1 MSKKKTGMI
10 IAIIFVALIG
20 IIGSTD
26 SPVTDTT
33 NINVATTVSLEE
45 SIYNTDIPV
54 SEAQE
59 NTELLTEKLIE
70 KTTLKQTEKSTEF
83 VTEDIFETT
92 ETTTSKA
99 VENKGNYKASLSNI
113 PAFSG
118 KAYVVVNNNIP
129 GLSASDRDSA
139 YFEEY
144 TPLDNL
150 DRCGV
155 AFACLG
161 TETMPSEERGAIG
174 SVKPSGWHTV
184 KYDIVDGKYLYN
196 RCHLIGFQLSGE
208 NANVRNLITGTRF
221 MNMEGMLPFENMV
234 ADYIKETKNHVLY
247 RVTPVFEGFDLV
259 AKGVQIEGFSVE
271 DDGDGICF
279 NVFCYNSQPG
289 VEIDYTTGE
298 SRLNGEVVVTTK
310 PETTVEETEQPTEAV
325 QETSQETRSP
335 ATDEIID
342 LPETE
347 DMVWI
352 PQSGS
357 KYHSTS
363 SCSNMKNPSQV
374 SEKEAIDMGYEPC
387 KRCR

>member
-33 NINVATTVSLEE
+33 DINVATTVSLEE

-83 VTEDIFETT
+83 VTEDILEKA
-92 ETTTSKA
+92 ETTTEKE
-99 VENKGNYKASLSNI
+99 VENKGVYKASLSNI

-325 QETSQETRSP
+325 QETSQETRVP
-335 ATDEIID
+335 ETEEIID
-342 LPETE
+342 SPGIET
-347 DMVWI
+347 MVWI

-357 KYHSTS
+357 KYHSSS

-387 KRCR
+387 KRCH

>member
-33 NINVATTVSLEE
+33 DINVATTVSLEE

-83 VTEDIFETT
+83 VTEDISEIT

-99 VENKGNYKASLSNI
+99 VGNKGDYKASLSNI

-325 QETSQETRSP
+325 QETSQETRAP
-335 ATDEIID
+335 ETEEIID
-342 LPETE
+342 SPGIET
-347 DMVWI
+347 MVWI

-387 KRCR
+387 KRCH

>member
-1 MSKKKTGMI
+1 MNKKKTGII
-10 IAIIFVALIG
+10 IAVIFVVLIG

-26 SPVTDTT
+26 SPVTDATD
-33 NINVATTVSLEE
+33 INVTTTVSLEE
-45 SIYNTDIPV
+45 SIFDTDVSV
-54 SEAQE
+54 SETQG
-59 NTELLTEKLIE
+59 NTELFTG
-70 KTTLKQTEKSTEF
+70 KTTLKQTEKITEF
-83 VTEDIFETT
+83 VTEDIFKKAETT
-92 ETTTSKA
+92 AEKT
-99 VENKGNYKASLSNI
+99 EGNKGAYKVSLSNI

-118 KAYVVVNNNIP
+118 EAYVVVNNNIP
-129 GLSASDRDSA
+129 GLSASDRYSE

-144 TPLDNL
+144 APLDNL

-161 TETMPSEERGAIG
+161 RETMPTEERGEIG
-174 SVKPSGWHTV
+174 SIKPSGWHTV
-184 KYDIVDGKYLYN
+184 KYDIVDGRYLYN

-221 MNMEGMLPFENMV
+221 MNMEGMLPFENIV

-271 DDGDGICF
+271 DNGDGICF

-289 VEIDYTTGE
+289 VEIDYATGE

-310 PETTVEETEQPTEAV
+310 PETTAEETEQPTEAA
-325 QETSQETRSP
+325 QETSQETRAP

-374 SEKEAIDMGYEPC
+374 SKSEAIDMGYEPC
-387 KRCR
+387 KRCH

>member
-26 SPVTDTT
+26 SPDTDTT
-33 NINVATTVSLEE
+33 DINVTTTVSLEE
-45 SIYNTDIPV
+45 SIYDTDISV
-54 SEAQE
+54 SETQE

-83 VTEDIFETT
+83 VTEDISETT

-247 RVTPVFEGFDLV
+247 RVTPVFDGFDLV

-310 PETTVEETEQPTEAV
+310 LETTEEETEQPTEAV
-325 QETSQETRSP
+325 QETSQETRAP
-335 ATDEIID
+335 ETEEIID
-342 LPETE
+342 LPESE

-387 KRCR
+387 KRCH

>member
-1 MSKKKTGMI
+1 MNKKKIGII
-10 IAIIFVALIG
+10 IAVVFVAFIG

-33 NINVATTVSLEE
+33 DINVTTTVSLEE
-45 SIYNTDIPV
+45 SVYDTDISV
-54 SEAQE
+54 SDTQE
-59 NTELLTEKLIE
+59 NTELFTE

-83 VTEDIFETT
+83 VAEDISEKAETT
-92 ETTTSKA
+92 AVKT
-99 VENKGNYKASLSNI
+99 VENKGSYKVSLSDI

-118 KAYVVVNNNIP
+118 RAYVVVNNNIP
-129 GLSASDRDSA
+129 GLSAADRDST

-144 TPLDNL
+144 APLDNL
-150 DRCGV
+150 DRCGI

-161 TETMPSEERGAIG
+161 RETMPTEERGEIG
-174 SVKPSGWHTV
+174 SVKPSGWRTV
-184 KYDIVDGKYLYN
+184 KYDIVDGRYLYN

-234 ADYIKETKNHVLY
+234 ADYIKETNNHVLY

-271 DDGDGICF
+271 DNGDGICF

-289 VEIDYTTGE
+289 VEIDYSTGE

-310 PETTVEETEQPTEAV
+310 PETTAEETEQPTEAV
-325 QETSQETRSP
+325 QETSQEPWAPVTEEVAGS
-335 ATDEIID
+335 
-342 LPETE
+342 PETE

-357 KYHSTS
+357 KYHSSS
-363 SCSNMKNPSQV
+363 SCSNMKNPSQI
-374 SEKEAIDMGYEPC
+374 SKKEAVDMGYEPC
-387 KRCR
+387 KRCH